1 MTAGAGRYRHRV
13 DILQPPDPLVT
24 DAAGQPLDAWTILE
38 TRWAEV
44 RDLTGR
50 RLWAAQQVHAEA
62 RTEVHMRWTAAV
74 TEGMRI
80 EHGSRTLEII
90 GIPADP
96 DGRRREL
103 VCTCREVMPSR

>member
-1 MTAGAGRYRHRV
+1 MRFEDLRHRV
-13 DILQPPDPLVT
+13 TILRPPDPDET
-24 DAAGQPLDAWTILE
+24 DEVGQPLTEWQVVGQ
-38 TRWAEV
+38 RWAEV
-44 RDLTGR
+44 RDLAGR

-62 RTEVHMRWTAAV
+62 RTEVRMRWTDQV

-80 EHGSRTLEII
+80 QHGSRTLEII

-103 VCTCREVMPSR
+103 VCVCREVRPS